1 MKILVMFTG
10 GTIGSVNSNGFA
22 APDRKANYTLL
33 ENYKGDAEFE
43 TVNLLSMLS
52 ENLTAT
58 EIEQIV
64 SAVFENQNKGYDGII
79 ITHGT
84 DTLQYTA
91 AALALCL
98 PKPKLPIV
106 LVSANYPLEFNESN
120 GNANF
125 EAAVE
130 FIKAKCQNGVFV
142 SYKNTLSDWADI
154 HYGTRL
160 YTHLENTDE
169 IYSFG
174 NNPFAF
180 YKDGV
185 ITVNDNYKPSAT
197 ATQNTPYRFIVDPK
211 ILVIDSRPG
220 GNFNYDLADTKAVLI
235 KPYHSGTVNTLDG
248 GLKRLCKQATE
259 LNVPVYIL
267 GSGLRTTYESTRVF
281 SDYNLKVLP
290 ATTFVCAYMKLWI
303 AISNDICVDDFISAN
318 S

>member
-10 GTIGSVNSNGFA
+10 GTIGSINSNGFA

-43 TVNLLSMLS
+43 TIDLLSMLS

-58 EIEQIV
+58 EIEQIIA
-64 SAVFENQNKGYDGII
+64 AVFEHQSKSYDGII
-79 ITHGT
+79 VTHGT

-106 LVSANYPLEFNESN
+106 LVSANYPLEFKTSN

-130 FIKAKCQNGVFV
+130 FIKAKCKNGVFV
-142 SYKNTLSDWADI
+142 SYKNTLSNTTDI

-185 ITVNDNYKPSAT
+185 ITVNNNYKPSPT
-197 ATQNTPYRFIVDPK
+197 GENPLYRFLKDPK
-211 ILVIDSRPG
+211 ISVIDSRPG
-220 GNFNYDLADTKAVLI
+220 DNFNYDLSDTNAVLI

-281 SDYNLKVLP
+281 SYYNLKVLP

-318 S
+318 F